1 MLRLVGLMLGTCVAG
16 LLVWW
21 LVDIDGRLNRTLFGS
36 EGEVLDSTEIE
47 GAFPS
52 DPLKY
57 GLDLTGCETLTGQ
70 VKRNEFLHDILSP
83 YGIGP
88 VELDVMGRG
97 LKDTFDVR
105 KMRAGH
111 PYTLVFDHDPDRR
124 LRFFVYEISR
134 TDYVVYSFDSVI
146 TAHKDKKPVRVETRQ
161 TAGTIHS
168 SLYLTLDQQGAS
180 PELAIKLSEVYAWA
194 VDFYRIQ
201 KGDWFRVI
209 YDEQFVDSQSVGIS
223 HIKGAVFNHYG
234 HDYYAVWFEAHGQEG
249 DYFDQDNRACR
260 STFLKAPV
268 RFTRISSR
276 YTLSRKH
283 PKTGVVKPHF
293 GTDYAA
299 PYGTPIVS
307 TANGTVSEATHSK
320 YNGNYV
326 KVRHNSTY
334 STQYLHMQKIASGIR
349 PGVRVQQGQVI
360 GYVGSTGLA
369 TGPHVCYRF
378 WVNGRQLDA
387 LKVELPPAEPVKAE
401 YLDAYEA
408 VKREM
413 MERLQQIPVPGR
425 EEVALT
431 K

>member
-1 MLRLVGLMLGTCVAG
+1 MLGTCVAG